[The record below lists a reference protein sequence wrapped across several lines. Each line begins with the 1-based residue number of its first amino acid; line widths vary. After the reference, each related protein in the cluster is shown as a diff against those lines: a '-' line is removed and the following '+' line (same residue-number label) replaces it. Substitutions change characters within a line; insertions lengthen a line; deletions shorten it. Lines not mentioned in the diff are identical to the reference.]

1 MPVVNLMESM
11 MEPCIMMDKA
21 TISDG
26 AGGFDT
32 AWVEGARFNA
42 FVRKETAPELI
53 VAEKEGVKET
63 FTVVVMKGVPLEY
76 HDVFKRVSDGAVFRL
91 TSNVLDDA
99 APEAASPP
107 VKIAKAGCER
117 WELT

>member
-1 MPVVNLMESM
+1 MNLMESM

-76 HDVFKRVSDGAVFRL
+76 HDVFKRLSDNAIFRL
-91 TSNVLDDA
+91 TSNTLDSA
-99 APEAASPP
+99 APEHSTVP
-107 VKIAKAGCER
+107 IAKVTAER
-117 WELT
+117 WRLT